1 MAGIGKTTLASAVF
15 QRLSYFQFESCCF
28 LWNVREEYL
37 RHGRNYMRKKL
48 LSDLLR
54 DESIL
59 SMDTPF
65 VGSSFI
71 HGKLCR
77 LKVLIVL
84 DDVDSSKQL
93 DDIVGPYD
101 RFASGSKIDHFA
113 PGSIIIVTTKNKQV
127 LIEKEAN
134 DIYKL
139 AGLNHKESL
148 ELFNLHAFGKSSPSK
163 DYEMLVNHATRY
175 ADGHPLALKVLGS
188 FLHSKSTDEWESAL
202 NKLKIIPNKDILD
215 VLRISYE
222 GLDKGEQNLFLD
234 IACLINQSF
243 TREDAEKMLDAGD
256 SFVKI
261 GLTVLI
267 EKSLIESCENNEL
280 WMHDLLRQVGQTIVH
295 DEHREPGKRSRV
307 WDVNDVCHV
316 LERNTGTAGVEGISF
331 NMSKISIDIKVCRA
345 AFSEIYNLRILKIYC
360 EKKFKL
366 YLPQG
371 LGSRLSDNI
380 HNKKFKLYLPQGFGS
395 YLSDKLSY
403 LQWDLYPLK
412 SLPSKFSPENLV
424 ELILHGSHVQKL
436 WNHHEVKSLPM
447 LRRIDLSYSQLLT
460 ELPDPHS
467 PNLESLNLEGCKSL
481 VHVLSSRPNLEK
493 LTYLNLNGCS
503 KLRDLDDISKSTQ
516 GYLDVARLG
525 GIKNLWKNFTYLKS
539 CIQSFTGNLCLYSSQ
554 GHISQKFAPDLRCLL
569 LCHTAIETVPPS
581 IGDLSGLVQLK
592 LSFCRKFKSLP
603 SSICHL
609 KSLES
614 LNLCGCEKLKTF
626 PEILEPMKRLRFLQL
641 SYSGIKELPE
651 SIVNLV
657 SLINLDT
664 SGCKDLEFL
673 PNGLCNL
680 RNLKAIKLG
689 FCSKL
694 QKLPSLPPSLHVLN
708 THNTMI
714 ADRVVIQILASI
726 KFGSDTLYHNFCY
739 PGDEIPKWFNH
750 QTCGTSINNIMLPPY
765 WNNDDFLALAFCIV
779 FHWNKIDKNRM
790 LITSCTLKF
799 KTIDDGSLYKYH
811 NCTLSSMFNQFS
823 SNHVLIW
830 YVKRQSSESGQEM
843 DGLDWPTTCSTE
855 ASFHVCLA
863 YYEQIGRFVSKLSN
877 LGSKYGEI
885 KKFGVWFVYKQ
896 DMERC
901 DAETERKNKRSFNE
915 CCESS
920 GSEAVGSLEEEDDDE
935 SHSKKPKRI

>member
-1 MAGIGKTTLASAVF
+1 
-15 QRLSYFQFESCCF
+15 
-28 LWNVREEYL
+28 
-37 RHGRNYMRKKL
+37 
-48 LSDLLR
+48 
-54 DESIL
+54 
-59 SMDTPF
+59 
-65 VGSSFI
+65 
-71 HGKLCR
+71 
-77 LKVLIVL
+77 
-84 DDVDSSKQL
+84 
-93 DDIVGPYD
+93 
-101 RFASGSKIDHFA
+101 
-113 PGSIIIVTTKNKQV
+113 
-127 LIEKEAN
+127 
-134 DIYKL
+134 
-139 AGLNHKESL
+139 
-148 ELFNLHAFGKSSPSK
+148 
-163 DYEMLVNHATRY
+163 
-175 ADGHPLALKVLGS
+175 
-188 FLHSKSTDEWESAL
+188 
-202 NKLKIIPNKDILD
+202 
-215 VLRISYE
+215 
-222 GLDKGEQNLFLD
+222 
-234 IACLINQSF
+234 
-243 TREDAEKMLDAGD
+243 
-256 SFVKI
+256 
-261 GLTVLI
+261 
-267 EKSLIESCENNEL
+267 
-280 WMHDLLRQVGQTIVH
+280 
-295 DEHREPGKRSRV
+295 
-307 WDVNDVCHV
+307 
-316 LERNTGTAGVEGISF
+316 
-331 NMSKISIDIKVCRA
+331 MSKISRDIKVCRA

-380 HNKKFKLYLPQGFGS
+380 HNKKFKLYLPQGLGS

-460 ELPDPHS
+460 ELPDLSHS

-481 VHVLSSRPNLEK
+481 VHVLSSLPNLEK

-554 GHISQKFAPDLRCLL
+554 DHISQKFAPNLRCLL

-603 SSICHL
+603 SSIYHL

-680 RNLKAIKLG
+680 RNLKAIRLG

-694 QKLPSLPPSLHVLN
+694 QKLPSLPPSLHVLYVNNCERLKYLPELQSLCKFLSASGCTSLENISNWSAAPLLDHLSDIFVYTDYIDFYGCEKLDRN

-726 KFGSDTLYHNFCY
+726 KFGSDTPYHNFCY

-765 WNNDDFLALAFCIV
+765 WNNDDFLALAICIV

-823 SNHVLIW
+823 SDHVLIW

-843 DGLDWPTTCSTE
+843 DGLDWPTTCSIE

-863 YYEQIGRFVSKLSN
+863 YYEQIGRFISKLSN
-877 LGSKYGEI
+877 LGSEYGEI
-885 KKFGVWFVYKQ
+885 KKFGVRFVYKQ

-920 GSEAVGSLEEEDDDE
+920 ASEAVGSLKEEDDDE